1 MKTKTI
7 LTALSLAACLVG
19 VAHAGQEQLA
29 QSIKDARIET
39 SRTHAQLQATLDAIN
54 KMTKQKEGDLR
65 PAYNAY
71 CAEVGNTESA
81 AVWTKTRIQWMA
93 GDGRH
98 YFQDWQATIGGI
110 SNEGLK
116 KKSQKRLDSAQASYN
131 KVEASLQEAGEKFKP
146 FLSDLGDI
154 KTALAADVTAGGVKS
169 MKGTVRSANWN
180 SQSVDR
186 AIQSALKEM
195 SKMEKALS
203 TQAN

>member
-29 QSIKDARIET
+29 QSIKDARIEA

-65 PAYNAY
+65 PAYNNY

-186 AIQSALKEM
+186 AIQNALKEM

-203 TQAN
+203 TQAD